1 MKFFDLLH
9 SGWHR
14 PNSFNRGLLS
24 LVAAGLIAVSS
35 SAWAADPTPEQ
46 LRQLQQLTPE
56 QLQQLQQLTPEQR
69 AALTQQLGGGADQ
82 PKPVI
87 VTNPE
92 TVQPRKVGSGRLEYE
107 IKTPAADAKQATA
120 EVTASPKADVPVDQ
134 VGSQQAAE
142 RVEVRRAFEAFVRE
156 SKPMIVNTESLQQF
170 GYDLFA
176 GQPSTF
182 APVTDVPVPPEYVI
196 GPGDEIKVQLFG
208 KDAKELV
215 LTVDREGVVAFP
227 QIGPIT
233 LAGLGFAQAKA
244 TLAEQIK
251 QKMIGVSASITM
263 GQLRSIR
270 IFALGDVF
278 RPGSYTVSGL
288 ATLSHA
294 LFASGGVKKIGSLR
308 NIELKRDG
316 RRVGTIDL
324 YDFLLKG
331 DTSKDVR
338 LLPGDVVFVPPIGK
352 TAAIAGEVVR
362 PAIYELKNEQTVG
375 DMLKLAGGLLP
386 NAYTSKALIERFNPR
401 GDKQVLNVG
410 LAGIGLTTMLHNGDV
425 IKVFPATEFESNQV
439 LLIGNIKRPGKYAW
453 HEEMRV
459 LDLVQSRD
467 DLLPES
473 LMDYG
478 IIEREA
484 PDTREPVLLRFR
496 LGELLEKGES
506 ATDLNIKLEP
516 RDRVYV
522 FQRAN
527 FRQQPKVSIDG
538 SVQTPG
544 QYEFKRNMRL
554 ADLVLAAGGL
564 LRDTDNGEVEIYRT
578 DPATHDVSLLKA
590 NLARAM
596 SGGKGDDIVLQ
607 DMDRIV
613 VHSIY
618 ERKLRE
624 EVTVMGEVHHAATI
638 PLSQGMRVSDLIF
651 AGGNITE
658 TAFLGRAEVT
668 RYKVING
675 ERRESDHI
683 EIDLNAALRGEES
696 SNILLEPY
704 DTLMVRRLS
713 NWRAAEQV
721 LVQGE
726 VMHPGTYPVEEGE
739 HLSSLLSRVGGFT
752 GNAYMPAA
760 VFTRESVREDQQ
772 KQLNDLVQRMEA
784 ELAQQEQPVAALRDE
799 TLRAHRQEGL
809 DVAKR
814 VLAQLK
820 SVRATGRMVIELADA
835 ANLKGKPYDLR
846 LRAGDRLIVPKR
858 PDEVLVLGEVYNQNA
873 LLYSPNM
880 SRDDYVRQAG
890 PTRMADQ
897 DAIYIVRANG
907 QVEAGGSGGWWSFG
921 GNNISAGD
929 TIVVPQNLDHV
940 NLLDVALDWSRA
952 MMQIGTS
959 VAAMKAIGVFK

>member
-1 MKFFDLLH
+1 MKFLNFFH
-9 SGWHR
+9 SRSYR
-14 PNSFNRGLLS
+14 PWPCGRSLLS
-24 LVAAGLIAVSS
+24 LLAASLIAVSS
-35 SAWAADPTPEQ
+35 LALAVEP
-46 LRQLQQLTPE
+46 TPE
-56 QLQQLQQLTPEQR
+56 QLQQLQLLTPEQR
-69 AALTQQLGGGADQ
+69 AALMQQLGGGADQ
-82 PKPVI
+82 PKPVVI
-87 VTNPE
+87 SNPQ
-92 TVQPRKVGSGRLEYE
+92 TVQPRQVGSGRLEYE
-107 IKTPAADAKQATA
+107 IKTPAADAKQAAA
-120 EVTASPKADVPVDQ
+120 EVADAPKADVPV
-134 VGSQQAAE
+134 VEIGSQQAAE
-142 RVEVRRAFEAFVRE
+142 QVEVRRAFEAFVRE
-156 SKPMIVNTESLQQF
+156 SRPMAVNTENLQQF
-170 GYDLFA
+170 GYELFA
-176 GQPSTF
+176 GQPSSF
-182 APVTDVPVPPEYVI
+182 APVTDVPVPSEYVI

-208 KDAKELV
+208 KDARELA

-227 QIGPIT
+227 QIGPIS
-233 LAGLGFAQAKA
+233 LAGLDFAQAKA
-244 TLAEQIK
+244 MLAEQIK
-251 QKMIGVSASITM
+251 EKMIGVSASITM

-331 DTSKDVR
+331 DTSKDMR

-352 TAAIAGEVVR
+352 TVAIAGEVVR
-362 PAIYELKNEQTVG
+362 PAIYELKNEQAVG

-410 LAGIGLTTMLHNGDV
+410 LAGSDLTVPVQNGDV

-439 LLIGNIKRPGKYAW
+439 LLIGNLKRPGKYAW

-484 PDTREPVLLRFR
+484 ADTREPVLLRFR
-496 LGELLEKGES
+496 LGELLEQGGS
-506 ATDLNIKLEP
+506 AEELNVKLEA

-522 FQRAN
+522 FRRAS
-527 FRQQPKVSIDG
+527 FRQQPRVSIAG

-544 QYEFKRNMRL
+544 QYEFKRNMRM

-578 DPATHDVSLLKA
+578 DPVTHDVSLLKA

-596 SGGKGDDIVLQ
+596 SGEKNDDIVLQ
-607 DMDRIV
+607 DLDRIV

-618 ERKLRE
+618 ERKPRE
-624 EVTVMGEVHHAATI
+624 EVTVMGEVHRPGSI
-638 PLSQGMRVSDLIF
+638 PLTGGMRVSDLIF
-651 AGGNITE
+651 AGGSVTE
-658 TAFLGRAEVT
+658 MAFLGRAEVT
-668 RYKVING
+668 RYKVANG

-683 EIDLNAALRGEES
+683 EIDLNAALNGEER

-704 DTLMVRRLS
+704 DTLMVRQLS
-713 NWRAAEQV
+713 NWRSAEQV
-721 LVQGE
+721 TVLGE
-726 VMHPGTYPVEEGE
+726 VMHPGAYPVEEGE
-739 HLSSLLSRVGGFT
+739 HLSSLLRRVGSFSRD
-752 GNAYMPAA
+752 AYLPAA
-760 VFTRESVREDQQ
+760 VFTRESVRVEQQ
-772 KQLNDLVQRMEA
+772 KQLDDLVQRMEH
-784 ELAQQEQPVAALRDE
+784 EVAQMEQPIAALRDE
-799 TLRAHRQEGL
+799 TLRTHKQEGL

-814 VLAQLK
+814 MLAQLK

-835 ANLKGKPYDLR
+835 DKLKGKPYDLR
-846 LRAGDRLIVPKR
+846 LRSGDRLIIPKR

-873 LLYSPNM
+873 LLYSPHM
-880 SRDDYVRQAG
+880 SRDDYVRQSG

-907 QVEAGGSGGWWSFG
+907 QVDAAGGGWWSG
-921 GNNISAGD
+921 SSNINAGD
-929 TIVVPQNLDHV
+929 TIVVPQDLDHV

-959 VAAMKAIGVFK
+959 MAAMKAIGVFK

>member
-1 MKFFDLLH
+1 MKFLNFFH
-9 SGWHR
+9 SRSYR
-14 PNSFNRGLLS
+14 PWPCGRGMLP
-24 LVAAGLIAVSS
+24 LVAASLISVSS
-35 SAWAADPTPEQ
+35 FVLAVEPTPEQ

-56 QLQQLQQLTPEQR
+56 QR
-69 AALTQQLGGGADQ
+69 AALMQQLGGGADQ
-82 PKPVI
+82 PKPIVI
-87 VTNPE
+87 SNPQ
-92 TVQPRKVGSGRLEYE
+92 TVQSRQVGIGRLEYE
-107 IKTPAADAKQATA
+107 IKTPAADAKQAAA
-120 EVTASPKADVPVDQ
+120 EIVDSPKTDVPVVE

-142 RVEVRRAFEAFVRE
+142 KVEVRRAFEAFVRE
-156 SKPMIVNTESLQQF
+156 SRPLAVNTENLQQF
-170 GYDLFA
+170 GYELFA
-176 GQPSTF
+176 GQPSSF
-182 APVTDVPVPPEYVI
+182 APVTDVPVPSEYVI

-208 KDAKELV
+208 KDARELA

-227 QIGPIT
+227 QIGPVS
-233 LAGLGFAQAKA
+233 LAGLDFAQAKA
-244 TLAEQIK
+244 MLAEQIK

-331 DTSKDVR
+331 DTSKDMR

-352 TAAIAGEVVR
+352 TVAIAGEVVR
-362 PAIYELKNEQTVG
+362 PAIYELKNEQAVG

-401 GDKQVLNVG
+401 GDKQVLNVA
-410 LAGIGLTTMLHNGDV
+410 LAGSDLTVPVQNGDV

-439 LLIGNIKRPGKYAW
+439 LLIGNLKRPGKYAW
-453 HEEMRV
+453 HEGMRV

-484 PDTREPVLLRFR
+484 TDTREPVLMRFR
-496 LGELLEKGES
+496 LGELLEQGGSVTE
-506 ATDLNIKLEP
+506 LNVKLEP

-527 FRQQPKVSIDG
+527 FRQQPKVSIAG

-544 QYEFKRNMRL
+544 QYEFKRNMRM

-564 LRDTDNGEVEIYRT
+564 LRDTDNNEVEIYRT

-596 SGGKGDDIVLQ
+596 SGEKNDDIVLQ
-607 DMDRIV
+607 DMDRVV

-618 ERKLRE
+618 ERKPRE
-624 EVTVMGEVHHAATI
+624 EVTVTGEVHRPGSI
-638 PLSQGMRVSDLIF
+638 PLTQGMRVSDLIF
-651 AGGNITE
+651 AGGSVTE
-658 TAFLGRAEVT
+658 MAFLGRAEVT
-668 RYKVING
+668 RYKVANG

-683 EIDLNAALRGEES
+683 EIDLNAALNGEER

-704 DTLMVRRLS
+704 DTLMVRQLS
-713 NWRAAEQV
+713 NWRSAEQV
-721 LVQGE
+721 TVLGE

-739 HLSSLLSRVGGFT
+739 HLSSLLRRVGSFSRD
-752 GNAYMPAA
+752 AYLPAA
-760 VFTRESVREDQQ
+760 VFTRESVRVEQQ
-772 KQLNDLVQRMEA
+772 KQLDDLVQRMER
-784 ELAQQEQPVAALRDE
+784 EVAQMEQPIAALRDA
-799 TLRAHRQEGL
+799 TLQSHRQEGL

-814 VLAQLK
+814 MLAQLK
-820 SVRATGRMVIELADA
+820 TVRATGRMVIELADA
-835 ANLKGKPYDLR
+835 DKLKGKPYDLR
-846 LRAGDRLIVPKR
+846 LRSGDRLIIPKR

-873 LLYSPNM
+873 LLYSPHM
-880 SRDDYVRQAG
+880 SRDDYVRQSG

-907 QVEAGGSGGWWSFG
+907 QVDAAGGGWWSFG
-921 GNNISAGD
+921 GSSINAGD

-959 VAAMKAIGVFK
+959 MAAMKAVGVFK

>member
-1 MKFFDLLH
+1 MKFSNLFH
-9 SGWHR
+9 GRCCR
-14 PNSFNRGLLS
+14 PWSCGRGLLS
-24 LVAAGLIAVSS
+24 LLAAGLIAVNSF
-35 SAWAADPTPEQ
+35 ALAAEPTAEQ

-56 QLQQLQQLTPEQR
+56 QR
-69 AALTQQLGGGADQ
+69 AVLMRQLGGGADQ
-82 PKPVI
+82 PKPVTI
-87 VTNPE
+87 SNPQ
-92 TVQPRKVGSGRLEYE
+92 TIQSRQVGSGPLEQE
-107 IKTPAADAKQATA
+107 LKTPGVDAKLSNAKVADA
-120 EVTASPKADVPVDQ
+120 PRADVPVVQ

-142 RVEVRRAFEAFVRE
+142 QVEVRRAFEAFVRE
-156 SKPMIVNTESLQQF
+156 SRPMTVNTKNLQQF
-170 GYDLFA
+170 GYELFA
-176 GQPSTF
+176 GQPSSF
-182 APVTDVPVPPEYVI
+182 APVTDVPVPPEYVL

-208 KDAKELV
+208 KDARELA

-227 QIGPIT
+227 QIGPIS
-233 LAGLGFAQAKA
+233 LAGLDFAQAKA
-244 TLAEQIK
+244 LLAEQIK

-308 NIELKRDG
+308 NIEMKRNG
-316 RRVGTIDL
+316 RRIGTIDL

-352 TAAIAGEVVR
+352 TVAIAGEVVR
-362 PAIYELKNEQTVG
+362 PAIYELKSEQAVG

-401 GDKQVLNVG
+401 GDKQVLNVA
-410 LAGIGLTTMLHNGDV
+410 LAGSGLTVPVQNGDV

-439 LLIGNIKRPGKYAW
+439 LLIGNLKRPGKYAW
-453 HEEMRV
+453 HEGMRV
-459 LDLVQSRD
+459 LDLVRSRD

-484 PDTREPVLLRFR
+484 ADTREPVLMRFR
-496 LGELLEKGES
+496 LGELLEQGEG
-506 ATDLNIKLEP
+506 ATELNIKLEP

-522 FQRAN
+522 FKRAN
-527 FRQQPKVSIDG
+527 FRQQPKVSIAG

-554 ADLVLAAGGL
+554 ADLVLAAGGV

-578 DPATHDVSLLKA
+578 DPVTHEVSLLKA

-596 SGGKGDDIVLQ
+596 SGEKNDDIALQ
-607 DMDRIV
+607 DLDRV
-613 VHSIY
+613 AVHSIY
-618 ERKLRE
+618 ERKPRE
-624 EVTVMGEVHHAATI
+624 EVAVMGEVHRPGSI
-638 PLSQGMRVSDLIF
+638 PLARGMRVSDLVF
-651 AGGNITE
+651 AGGNVTE
-658 TAFLGRAEVT
+658 MAFLGRAEVT

-683 EIDLNAALRGEES
+683 EIDLNAALGGEQR

-704 DTLMVRRLS
+704 DTLTVRRLS

-721 LVQGE
+721 TVQGE
-726 VMHPGTYPVEEGE
+726 VMHPGAYPIEEGE
-739 HLSSLLSRVGGFT
+739 HLSSLLRRVGSFT
-752 GNAYMPAA
+752 RDAYLPAA
-760 VFTRESVREDQQ
+760 VFTRESVKVEQQ
-772 KQLNDLVQRMEA
+772 KQLDDLVQQMER
-784 ELAQQEQPVAALRDE
+784 EVAQMEQPVAALQDA
-799 TLRAHRQEGL
+799 TYKANRQEGL

-814 VLAQLK
+814 MLAQLK

-835 ANLKGKPYDLR
+835 AKLEGKPYDLR
-846 LRAGDRLIVPKR
+846 LRAGDKLIVPKR
-858 PDEVLVLGEVYNQNA
+858 PDEVLVLGEVYNQA
-873 LLYSPNM
+873 AQLHSPRM

-907 QVEAGGSGGWWSFG
+907 QVDAAGGGWWSGGWWSG
-921 GNNISAGD
+921 SSNINPGD
-929 TIVVPQNLDHV
+929 TIVVPLNMERMS
-940 NLLDVALDWSRA
+940 LLGIVLDWSRA
-952 MMQIGTS
+952 MMQIGS
-959 VAAMKAIGVFK
+959 SLAAMKVVGVFQ

>member
-1 MKFFDLLH
+1 MKFLNIFH
-9 SGWHR
+9 SKCYR
-14 PNSFNRGLLS
+14 PRSCGRILLS
-24 LVAAGLIAVSS
+24 LLAAGLITVNSFAL
-35 SAWAADPTPEQ
+35 AAEPTAEQ

-56 QLQQLQQLTPEQR
+56 QR
-69 AALTQQLGGGADQ
+69 AVLMQQLGGSADQ
-82 PKPVI
+82 PKPVTI
-87 VTNPE
+87 SNPQ
-92 TVQPRKVGSGRLEYE
+92 TVQSRQVGSGPLEQE
-107 IKTPAADAKQATA
+107 IKTPGVDAKLTNAEVADA
-120 EVTASPKADVPVDQ
+120 PRADVPVVE

-142 RVEVRRAFEAFVRE
+142 QVEVRRAFEAFVRE
-156 SKPMIVNTESLQQF
+156 SRPMTVNTENLQQF
-170 GYDLFA
+170 GYELFA
-176 GQPSTF
+176 GQPSSF
-182 APVTDVPVPPEYVI
+182 APVTDVPVPPEYVL

-208 KDAKELV
+208 KDARELA
-215 LTVDREGVVAFP
+215 LTVDREGAVAFP
-227 QIGPIT
+227 QIGPIS
-233 LAGLGFAQAKA
+233 LVGLDFAQAKA
-244 TLAEQIK
+244 MLAEQIK

-316 RRVGTIDL
+316 RRVATIDL

-352 TAAIAGEVVR
+352 TVAIAGEVVR
-362 PAIYELKNEQTVG
+362 PAIYELKSEQAVG

-401 GDKQVLNVG
+401 GDKQVLNAALVG
-410 LAGIGLTTMLHNGDV
+410 ASLTVPVQNGDV

-439 LLIGNIKRPGKYAW
+439 LLIGNLKRPGKYAW
-453 HEEMRV
+453 HEGMRV

-467 DLLPES
+467 ALLPES

-484 PDTREPVLLRFR
+484 ADTREPVLMRFR
-496 LGELLEKGES
+496 LGELLEQGEG
-506 ATDLNIKLEP
+506 ATELNIKLEP
-516 RDRVYV
+516 RDRVFV
-522 FQRAN
+522 FRRAN
-527 FRQQPKVSIDG
+527 FRQQPQVSIAG

-544 QYEFKRNMRL
+544 QYEFKRNMRM

-564 LRDTDNGEVEIYRT
+564 LRDADNGEVEIYRT
-578 DPATHDVSLLKA
+578 DPVTHDVSLLKA

-596 SGGKGDDIVLQ
+596 SGEKNDDIALQ
-607 DMDRIV
+607 DLDRV
-613 VHSIY
+613 TVHSIY
-618 ERKLRE
+618 ERKPRE
-624 EVTVMGEVHHAATI
+624 EVTVMGEVHRPGSI
-638 PLSQGMRVSDLIF
+638 PLVRGMRVSDLVF
-651 AGGNITE
+651 AGGNVTE
-658 TAFLGRAEVT
+658 MAFLGRAEVT

-675 ERRESDHI
+675 ERREYSRI
-683 EIDLNAALRGEES
+683 EIDLNAALGEEQR

-721 LVQGE
+721 TVQGE
-726 VMHPGTYPVEEGE
+726 VMHPGAYPIEEGE
-739 HLSSLLSRVGGFT
+739 LLSSLLHRVGSFSRD
-752 GNAYMPAA
+752 AYLSAA
-760 VFTRESVREDQQ
+760 VFTRESVRVEQQ
-772 KQLNDLVQRMEA
+772 RQLDDLVQRMER
-784 ELAQQEQPVAALRDE
+784 EVAQMEQPITALQDATRK
-799 TLRAHRQEGL
+799 ANRQEGL

-814 VLAQLK
+814 MLAQLK

-835 ANLKGKPYDLR
+835 AKLKGTPFDLR
-846 LRAGDRLIVPKR
+846 LRDGDRLIVPKR

-873 LLYSPNM
+873 LLHSPRM

-907 QVEAGGSGGWWSFG
+907 QVDAAGGGWWSG
-921 GNNISAGD
+921 SSNINPGD
-929 TIVVPQNLDHV
+929 TIVVPLDMERT
-940 NLLDVALDWSRA
+940 NLLDTVLDWSRA
-952 MMQIGTS
+952 MMQIGIS
-959 VAAMKAIGVFK
+959 LAAMKTVGVFQ